1 MGEPSRIFNQEQKN
15 TEMNYSLLIGREK
28 EENTLKTLLT
38 NFGKLSVEDKITSKK
53 GIYIYGEPGVGKS
66 YFVKRV
72 LREMNYDILSF
83 DTGMVR
89 NKALFDQI
97 SSNNMS
103 VHSVLS
109 MLKRNPK
116 KIAIV
121 MDDINSMNNGDKG
134 SMSALIKIIRAK
146 KTKKHKTE
154 DTSMNP
160 IICIGSGLNNSG
172 KKISELTKACHV
184 IELKRPTTEQIKD
197 ILHKQYY
204 PIDSMQTDSLANYI
218 QNDLNKLNIIMKL
231 YTTNPDILNNKV
243 FRDIFVL
250 KSNNDSNKRIIKEIY
265 NGNPSIETHSSLI
278 GETERTTIGLYWH
291 ENIPDVIDRLNESDG
306 KKTKTNKTTE
316 LYINVLN
323 NMCFADYI
331 DRITFKKQIWKFNE
345 MSSLIKTFKT
355 QRILSSYINNH
366 GGKTTMAT
374 TYPFPESNIRFT
386 KILTKYSNEYNNFVF
401 FQEVG
406 KKLCLDIKD
415 IHYFFMKLKYHYPMT
430 QTNRNCEI
438 NPVECENVSCIDIKR
453 IYKYLTKMYVKN
465 EILSKCCGDES
476 DDLDLDLD
484 EFDEE
489 YIEYDN

>member
-1 MGEPSRIFNQEQKN
+1 
-15 TEMNYSLLIGREK
+15 
-28 EENTLKTLLT
+28 
-38 NFGKLSVEDKITSKK
+38 
-53 GIYIYGEPGVGKS
+53 
-66 YFVKRV
+66 
-72 LREMNYDILSF
+72 
-83 DTGMVR
+83 
-89 NKALFDQI
+89 
-97 SSNNMS
+97 
-103 VHSVLS
+103 
-109 MLKRNPK
+109 
-116 KIAIV
+116 
-121 MDDINSMNNGDKG
+121 
-134 SMSALIKIIRAK
+134 
-146 KTKKHKTE
+146 
-154 DTSMNP
+154 
-160 IICIGSGLNNSG
+160 
-172 KKISELTKACHV
+172 
-184 IELKRPTTEQIKD
+184 
-197 ILHKQYY
+197 
-204 PIDSMQTDSLANYI
+204 
-218 QNDLNKLNIIMKL
+218 
-231 YTTNPDILNNKV
+231 
-243 FRDIFVL
+243 VL

-415 IHYFFMKLKYHYPMT
+415 IHCFFMKLKYDYPMT

-465 EILSKCCGDES
+465 RILSKWGGDDC
-476 DDLDLDLD
+476 DDLDFD